1 LRKDLGGLFLV
12 LALACGCGRGAGGD
26 CQTRFLS
33 IGTGGTGGVYYPY
46 GGALARLI
54 SEELP
59 CVQATAEVTG
69 ASVDNLKLLQQGKVD
84 LAFTLADTLA
94 EAAAGTGPFAATGAV
109 GDARVVAVLY
119 TNYTHVVVRRDSG
132 IRRVADLRG
141 KVVSVGSPGS
151 GTELIADRVLG
162 AAGLDGRKDVTRHG
176 LGVSESAGAMKDR
189 KLDAFFWSGGL
200 PTAAVEDLAATP
212 GLAIDLLP
220 QDDLLPALQAGARGG
235 LYRLAVIP
243 AGAYRGVDRETP
255 STTASC
261 GTSRGSCS
269 TAGPR
274 SWPRTRKRRTS
285 SRSAIPPGCRRRSI
299 LARWST
305 IAPRARSGRRRP
317 RPRHAACP
325 PSFRRSSARCP
336 SSGC

>member
-151 GTELIADRVLG
+151 
-162 AAGLDGRKDVTRHG
+162 DGRKDVTRHG

-255 STTASC
+255 TIGVTNLLAASAALDD
-261 GTSRGSCS
+261 GLVRDIARILFDRRAALVAAHPEASHLEPVRDP
-269 TAGPR
+269 AGLPA
-274 SWPRTRKRRTS
+274 PLH
-285 SRSAIPPGCRRRSI
+285 PG
-299 LARWST
+299 AMEYY
-305 IAPRARSGRRRP
+305 RAAGAVR
-317 RPRHAACP
+317 
-325 PSFRRSSARCP
+325 
-336 SSGC
+336 